1 MQLLVF
7 TFESISD
14 ITLEQL
20 KLRPIIDQT
29 GTYIYKASK
38 VVAKYLGPLAKNEY
52 TIRDTLSFP
61 DLLKSVPSDDNYED
75 VSYHV
80 ESLFTSIPVQE
91 TIDYIVH
98 KIYVKKELKPFCK
111 KSIFKKLL
119 NKLTTECVFS
129 ANNRLIKQID
139 GCPMG
144 GPISVVLSDIYVCKM
159 EEDIVAPSKPLFY
172 KRYVDDTYVI
182 RKKNE
187 TDELYNALNSYHQNI
202 KLTLELNPTKFLD
215 TKIIRSN
222 GKITTQVYNK
232 MKKLPVHWTSK
243 IPVRYKRNAIIGELH
258 RAKKI
263 ASNFDIEIKRIVKKY
278 TAAGFPSRF
287 VLSII
292 DNFDSDKDNLI
303 IPQWLFEERKVFIIH
318 LPFSPSNESF
328 VKRFISKLNYFT
340 NEKCKFNVVWNT
352 RKVQSLFPLKDK
364 VDHYSCVIYR
374 GDCSCDQN
382 YIGETDRNAKIRW
395 NEHKYKSSKSEPAK
409 HLKENLTHKFTWT
422 IISKAPENFRKR
434 RVLEAYFIKTICPTL
449 N

>member
-1 MQLLVF
+1 MLRNLNLSILVSRSNQPGRF
-7 TFESISD
+7 FATAKTHKFESISD

-75 VSYHV
+75 VSYDV

-91 TIDYIVH
+91 TIDYILY

-172 KRYVDDTYVI
+172 KRYVDDTYVR

-202 KLTLELNPTKFLD
+202 KLT
-215 TKIIRSN
+215 
-222 GKITTQVYNK
+222 
-232 MKKLPVHWTSK
+232 
-243 IPVRYKRNAIIGELH
+243 
-258 RAKKI
+258 
-263 ASNFDIEIKRIVKKY
+263 
-278 TAAGFPSRF
+278 
-287 VLSII
+287 
-292 DNFDSDKDNLI
+292 
-303 IPQWLFEERKVFIIH
+303 
-318 LPFSPSNESF
+318 
-328 VKRFISKLNYFT
+328 
-340 NEKCKFNVVWNT
+340 
-352 RKVQSLFPLKDK
+352 
-364 VDHYSCVIYR
+364 
-374 GDCSCDQN
+374 
-382 YIGETDRNAKIRW
+382 
-395 NEHKYKSSKSEPAK
+395 
-409 HLKENLTHKFTWT
+409 
-422 IISKAPENFRKR
+422 
-434 RVLEAYFIKTICPTL
+434 
-449 N
+449 